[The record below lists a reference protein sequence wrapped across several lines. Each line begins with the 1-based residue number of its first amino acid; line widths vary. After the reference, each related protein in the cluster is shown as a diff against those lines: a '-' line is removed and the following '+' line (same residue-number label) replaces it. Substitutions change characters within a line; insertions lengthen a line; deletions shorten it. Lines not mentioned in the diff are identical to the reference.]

1 MKEQIKVC
9 SFFHAGALY
18 NSPMANQEF
27 KLEKKCDHVAFIMD
41 GNGRWANL
49 RGLPRHLGHKAA
61 CKRIREVFDTC
72 AEFGIKVM
80 SFYAF
85 STENWNRPQDE
96 IDHLMDYL
104 EDFFHEEIDY
114 LMKRGAKVRI
124 SGELSRIREK
134 TRLVCLEAVEMTKNN
149 ENFTINVCLN
159 HGGRDEI
166 VRAAQKLAQE
176 AKEGKIDPKD
186 IDEAMFQDHLDTA
199 GLPDVDLMIRTS
211 GEERLSNFLLYEN
224 AYAEFVFTDVKWPD
238 FNRAALID
246 CLAEYQN
253 RNRRY
258 GGLKNE

>member
-1 MKEQIKVC
+1 
-9 SFFHAGALY
+9 
-18 NSPMANQEF
+18 MANPEF
-27 KLEKKCDHVAFIMD
+27 KLSKKCEHVAFIMD

-49 RGLPRHLGHKAA
+49 RGLPRYLGHKAA
-61 CKRIREVFDTC
+61 CKKIREVFDAC
-72 AEFGIKVM
+72 MEFGIRVM

-114 LMKRGAKVRI
+114 LMEKQAQIRI
-124 SGELSRIREK
+124 TGEIGRIREK
-134 TRLVCLEAVEMTKNN
+134 TRLICLEAVERTKGNDR
-149 ENFTINVCLN
+149 FIINICLN

-166 VRAAQKLAQE
+166 VRAAKKLALE
-176 AKEGKIDPKD
+176 AKEGKLDPEQ
-186 IDEAMFQDHLDTA
+186 IDEKLFQEHLDTA

-211 GEERLSNFLLYEN
+211 GEQRLSNYLLYEN
-224 AYAEFVFTDVKWPD
+224 AYAEFVFTKVKWPD
-238 FNRAALID
+238 FGRSALID
-246 CLAEYQN
+246 CLKEYEG